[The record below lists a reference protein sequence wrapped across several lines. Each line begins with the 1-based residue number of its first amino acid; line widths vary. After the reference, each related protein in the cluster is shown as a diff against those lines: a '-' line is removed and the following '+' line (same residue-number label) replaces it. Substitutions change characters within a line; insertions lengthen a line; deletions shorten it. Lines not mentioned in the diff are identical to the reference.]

1 MFFITD
7 TAKETVFEFS
17 QRTVKVLWIQF
28 YWMQSI
34 V

>member
-1 MFFITD
+1 MFFITEQ
-7 TAKETVFEFS
+7 AKKTVFEFS
-17 QRTVKVLWIQF
+17 EGTVKDLQVHF